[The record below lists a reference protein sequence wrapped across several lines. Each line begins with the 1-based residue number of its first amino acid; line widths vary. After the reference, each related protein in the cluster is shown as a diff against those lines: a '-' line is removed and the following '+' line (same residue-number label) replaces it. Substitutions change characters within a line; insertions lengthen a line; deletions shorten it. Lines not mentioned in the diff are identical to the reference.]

1 MDEGHRDP
9 HGGWPVT
16 APPGSTRRIE
26 AGRHRRPASRLP
38 GTATGAADRVATL
51 VACLLV
57 ASVLVAGCAGG
68 SSSRSTTPVAAP
80 SSSVRAPV
88 PTPVVSDAPA
98 LTPVRLL
105 LRWTLGAE
113 FAGYVAAVDQG
124 FYEAAG
130 IDLTIV
136 EGGPDVFPEV
146 VGSESSGPEFT
157 ISWVPRV
164 LQAREAGSSD
174 LVDIA
179 QVFRRSATLSISFR
193 DMAITRPADLK
204 GHRVGFLGAGNEFEV
219 TAAAKAAGL
228 DIERDI
234 TLVEQDTGMRE
245 FLRGGIDVAQA
256 TIYDGYAQVLEA
268 TDPATHQPYQPTDLN
283 VINYHDEGT
292 AMLQDAIFARASWLA
307 QDGNDE
313 LASRFLKASFQGWMF
328 CRDDPA
334 ACVEAVVRAGETTA
348 PDASAS
354 PSASAPAASPA
365 ASAAPDASA
374 PTSRL
379 SAGHEAWAM
388 NEINPLIWPAPDG
401 IGVLDQAEWQRT
413 VDICLAAGVIAAPPS
428 GDAYRTDL
436 AQAALATLG
445 GLDTTGEAFVKGT
458 VEITPEAP

>member
-1 MDEGHRDP
+1 M
-9 HGGWPVT
+9 
-16 APPGSTRRIE
+16 
-26 AGRHRRPASRLP
+26 
-38 GTATGAADRVATL
+38 
-51 VACLLV
+51 
-57 ASVLVAGCAGG
+57 
-68 SSSRSTTPVAAP
+68 
-80 SSSVRAPV
+80 
-88 PTPVVSDAPA
+88 SDAPA

-136 EGGPDVFPEV
+136 EGGPDVFPEI

-164 LQAREAGSSD
+164 LKAREAGSSD

-193 DMAITRPADLK
+193 DMDITRPADLK
-204 GHRVGFLGAGNEFEV
+204 GHRVGVLGAGNEFEV
-219 TAAAKAAGL
+219 TAAAMAAGL
-228 DIERDI
+228 DIEQDI

-292 AMLQDAIFARASWLA
+292 AMLQDAIFARASWLT
-307 QDGNDE
+307 QEGNDE

-334 ACVEAVVRAGETTA
+334 ACVEAVVRAGETVT

-354 PSASAPAASPA
+354 PSASAPDASPA

-374 PTSRL
+374 PASSLT
-379 SAGHEAWAM
+379 AGHEAWAM

-413 VDICLAAGVIAAPPS
+413 VDICLAARVIAGPPA

-458 VEITPEAP
+458 VEITPESP